1 MEGVLVRYGLGV
13 GELDGCWLGIR
24 KQLRMSCE
32 RRWREEV
39 EGGGVW
45 EEEFGFVFGG
55 EEEVGVGGLFEV
67 CEGQER
73 GVGLVWV

>member
-1 MEGVLVRYGLGV
+1 M
-13 GELDGCWLGIR
+13 
-24 KQLRMSCE
+24 
-32 RRWREEV
+32 

-73 GVGLVWV
+73 GVGLVWFRSRSVGGECK